1 MTMPNLVGTLLY
13 LANCNMRDISYAMS
27 TFARYLS
34 ASTLKL
40 EKQLLEVLHYHQRK
54 LIDL

>member
-27 TFARYLS
+27 TFARYLP